1 MFVNVDWFFYSHRLP
16 IANAAKKYNFD
27 MSVFTDVTIR
37 EKVNLDHQFNLSQSP
52 LKRQSKISIILIEFL
67 KTYFLIKR
75 NKPDLIHAVT
85 IKPIIILGLISKFTS
100 TPFIAAFSGLGPVFR
115 QEKYY
120 QRITLKLV
128 IFLLKYVFKNRDSMA
143 ICQTNHDQEKLV
155 SYGVIESQKISLVPG
170 SGVDTNIY
178 TPSKKRE
185 DLGRFILM
193 SSRMLL
199 DKGLI
204 EYCVAAKIVKREFK
218 EDIKF
223 LLSGPIDLSSPTSI
237 TQIELDR
244 LTSKYEVE
252 YIGNRSDMPELL
264 ASTEIFVLPSYYPE
278 GIPKVLIEA
287 SSCCAPIITTNHPG
301 CRDIVIN
308 KETGILVPT
317 KNSKELA
324 SAILSLLKNK
334 KAQLEFGL
342 KGRKFV
348 KDNFEESKII
358 EEHFKIYKKL
368 INLKTSS

>member
-1 MFVNVDWFFYSHRLP
+1 
-16 IANAAKKYNFD
+16 
-27 MSVFTDVTIR
+27 
-37 EKVNLDHQFNLSQSP
+37 
-52 LKRQSKISIILIEFL
+52 
-67 KTYFLIKR
+67 
-75 NKPDLIHAVT
+75 
-85 IKPIIILGLISKFTS
+85 
-100 TPFIAAFSGLGPVFR
+100 
-115 QEKYY
+115 
-120 QRITLKLV
+120 
-128 IFLLKYVFKNRDSMA
+128 MA

-252 YIGNRSDMPELL
+252 YIGNRSDMQR
-264 ASTEIFVLPSYYPE
+264 
-278 GIPKVLIEA
+278 A
-287 SSCCAPIITTNHPG
+287 SSIN
-301 CRDIVIN
+301 RDICI
-308 KETGILVPT
+308 TI
-317 KNSKELA
+317 
-324 SAILSLLKNK
+324 ILSRGNPK
-334 KAQLEFGL
+334 
-342 KGRKFV
+342 
-348 KDNFEESKII
+348 
-358 EEHFKIYKKL
+358 
-368 INLKTSS
+368 SSH